1 MAAETITED
10 LGVAPKPASAKKSST
25 KSASSA
31 KKKATAT
38 RSKRTAKSSKTSR
51 ASKSTK
57 SVDTMADP
65 GSLALPRELGGLVS
79 LALALTLMLAI
90 LSFQPADMAEG
101 AKVQNLIGPVGANLA
116 NWLLTIFGLG
126 AFCFDALLWYLGFAI
141 LVGKR
146 PEWRPL
152 ESVGQLFFV
161 LTGTML
167 AHLMLANYLFFGHAA
182 GGFVGQLGA
191 EIMRGF
197 FGTVGAYILTLSLLM
212 MSVMFITDISL
223 GTIVRAFVAQ
233 VHKTFAY
240 AKHRWRVHLEYQSR
254 LKEERQRLLA
264 EQGTD
269 SLEDQARHAAELSLT
284 PLTQKSYDFEDNFEH
299 DVEQRLSARLGRL
312 FKGSAQQKIAD
323 AKKKKHSKKSK
334 AVAADV
340 DAPDEELRTTQPR
353 INRRNALV
361 DVDDNQEESE
371 SWVLDQIGDA
381 HPSSEPAFVQVDDG
395 SSSTLMV
402 DDEDLLDSSTIVQ
415 SSTDDDSKN
424 RTIVQKSSKK
434 SAPTESIDADAEDG
448 DGPRI
453 VKNEAA
459 DRAKRVKELLSQE
472 DGEGVLFKPQK
483 RGDFELPAIS
493 FLNYE
498 DNNEDSVDIEELR
511 RMAAQIE
518 KTLNDFKVQ
527 GQIKDICPGPVITVF
542 EFSPAPGVKISKIA
556 NLADDLA
563 MALAALSVRIVA
575 PIPGKGVV
583 GIEVPNPSREIVY
596 MKEIIADKVFYE
608 NKKMT
613 LPMGLG
619 KDTSGNPVVTDLAKM
634 PHLLVAGATGS
645 GKSVAVNTMITS
657 LLYKNSPD
665 DVRLIMVDPKML
677 EFSIYA
683 DIPHLLLPVVTDPR
697 QATVALN
704 WAVQEME
711 RRYQKLAD
719 LNVRNI
725 KGYNTK
731 VAKLTEQAELDLAE
745 GKDDTKAIR
754 SLALDE
760 QGKPEHVHL
769 PYIVVIID
777 EFADLMMTASKD
789 VETAVARLAQ
799 KARAAGLHLIL
810 ATQRPST
817 DVITGLIKANFPTRI
832 ALRVTSKTDSRVILD
847 SNGAENLLGNGDMLF
862 VPPGTSH
869 VQRVHGAYVSEKEI
883 ELMVDFLKE
892 QGEPQY
898 NEDILKEEE
907 EGAGEEEEEL
917 DYDEYYQD
925 AVRLVVESNQAS
937 ISMIQRKLRV
947 GYNRAAR
954 MVEVMEKE
962 GLVSAPDGCKPREV
976 LVDVSP
982 F

>member
-10 LGVAPKPASAKKSST
+10 LGKAPAAAPKKRT
-25 KSASSA
+25 SSA
-31 KKKATAT
+31 ARKKKGT
-38 RSKRTAKSSKTSR
+38 RSKKDTAAPKSAEPTAR
-51 ASKSTK
+51 ALT
-57 SVDTMADP
+57 
-65 GSLALPRELGGLVS
+65 LPREIGGLIC
-79 LALALTLMLAI
+79 LALALTMLLAVI
-90 LSFQPADMAEG
+90 SFHPSDVFEAAAVSGE
-101 AKVQNLIGPVGANLA
+101 ATRNWIGPFGARLG
-116 NWLLTIFGLG
+116 NWLLSVFGLG
-126 AFCFDALLWYLGFAI
+126 AFCFNALLWYLGVVI
-141 LVGKR
+141 LVGRR

-152 ESVGQLFFV
+152 ESVGQLMFV
-161 LTGTML
+161 LCGTML
-167 AHLMLANYLFFGHAA
+167 AHLTLGDYLFFGRPA
-182 GGFVGQLGA
+182 GGFVGELGA
-191 EIMRGF
+191 ELLRGF
-197 FGTVGAYILTLSLLM
+197 FGTAGAYIITLSFLIA
-212 MSVMFITDISL
+212 SVIFVTDISL
-223 GTIVRAFVAQ
+223 SALTRALLARAHRVG
-233 VHKTFAY
+233 AY
-240 AKHRWRVHLEYQSR
+240 ARHRMLVHAEYTAR
-254 LKEERQRLLA
+254 LKAERSKLLA
-264 EQGTD
+264 EQRGLSD
-269 SLEDQARHAAELSLT
+269 VESQAKLAAELSLK
-284 PLTQKSYDFEDNFEH
+284 PIAQSSYAFEERFEE
-299 DVEQRLSARLGRL
+299 DVERRLSRKLGRL
-312 FKGSAQQKIAD
+312 FKRVTRDLDRARAQHEASPSAAPQAEAGPKPPRVKRRD
-323 AKKKKHSKKSK
+323 ALQDLP
-334 AVAADV
+334 AQTEQERWELGER
-340 DAPDEELRTTQPR
+340 DA
-353 INRRNALV
+353 RRARATDPAFV
-361 DVDDNQEESE
+361 QEESE
-371 SWVLDQIGDA
+371 QGGSD
-381 HPSSEPAFVQVDDG
+381 QVDDA
-395 SSSTLMV
+395 SSATMV
-402 DDEDLLDSSTIVQ
+402 VEEIDLLSSATISPERDDEV
-415 SSTDDDSKN
+415 
-424 RTIVQKSSKK
+424 
-434 SAPTESIDADAEDG
+434 APVGEEQG
-448 DGPRI
+448 DFGPRI
-453 VKNEAA
+453 VKNKSGQER
-459 DRAKRVKELLSQE
+459 DKRIKELLAQN
-472 DGEGVLFKPQK
+472 DGEGVLFKPQQ
-483 RGDFELPAIS
+483 RGDFSLPAIS

-498 DNNEDSVDIEELR
+498 DANEDAVDIEQLR
-511 RMAAQIE
+511 AMAARIE
-518 KTLNDFKVQ
+518 KTLSDFKVE
-527 GQIKDICPGPVITVF
+527 GQIRDICPGPVITVF

-556 NLADDLA
+556 NLSDDLA

-608 NKKMT
+608 NQKMA

-683 DIPHLLLPVVTDPR
+683 DIPHLLLPVVTDPK

-725 KGYNTK
+725 KGYNAK
-731 VAKLTEQAELDLAE
+731 VAKLTAEAEQDLSRGE
-745 GKDDTKAIR
+745 DDTKAIR
-754 SLALDE
+754 ALALDAKG
-760 QGKPEHVHL
+760 QPEHVHL

-883 ELMVDFLKE
+883 ELMVDFLKT
-892 QGEPQY
+892 QGQPQY
-898 NEDILKEEE
+898 NEAILQVEDE
-907 EGAGEEEEEL
+907 EGGGEEEPIEH
-917 DYDEYYQD
+917 DEHYED
-925 AVRLVVESNQAS
+925 AVRLVVESRQAS

-954 MVEVMEKE
+954 MVEVMERE
-962 GLVSAPDGCKPREV
+962 GLVSPPDSCKPREV

-982 F
+982 Y

>member
-10 LGVAPKPASAKKSST
+10 LGKAQNTAPPKKKAPAKKSTRSSSST
-25 KSASSA
+25 A
-31 KKKATAT
+31 KKKAAAP
-38 RSKRTAKSSKTSR
+38 RRKKAAQEAVASPR
-51 ASKSTK
+51 A
-57 SVDTMADP
+57 
-65 GSLALPRELGGLVS
+65 LALPRELGGLVC
-79 LALALTLMLAI
+79 LALALTLLLAI
-90 LSFQPADMAEG
+90 LSFDPTDITAMG
-101 AKVQNLIGPVGANLA
+101 KVENLIGPVGAHLGD
-116 NWLLTIFGLG
+116 WLLTIFGLG

-141 LVGKR
+141 IVGKR

-152 ESVGQLFFV
+152 ESIGQLLFV

-167 AHLMLANYLFFGHAA
+167 AHLILGEYLFFGRPA

-191 EIMRGF
+191 ELIRGF
-197 FGTVGAYILTLSLLM
+197 FGTVGAYIITLSLWLTSM
-212 MSVMFITDISL
+212 MFVTDISL
-223 GTIVRAFVAQ
+223 GMIVRGLAARAHEFY
-233 VHKTFAY
+233 AY
-240 AKHRWRVHLEYQSR
+240 LRHRLRVHAEYQAR
-254 LKEERQRLLA
+254 LKQERQRLLSQRT
-264 EQGTD
+264 EGV
-269 SLEDQARHAAELSLT
+269 EGQAKLAAELSLT
-284 PLTQKSYDFEDNFEH
+284 PIAQDSYAFEQHFEQE
-299 DVEQRLSARLGRL
+299 VEERLSHKLGRL
-312 FKGSAQQKIAD
+312 FHRSGTALN
-323 AKKKKHSKKSK
+323 KKKATRKK
-334 AVAADV
+334 AAAPAPQAEVEDV
-340 DAPDEELRTTQPR
+340 IDEDVQVTAPR
-353 INRRNALV
+353 IQRRNALA
-361 DVDDNQEESE
+361 DVPTTNED
-371 SWVLDQIGDA
+371 WKIGKDSPETS
-381 HPSSEPAFVQVDDG
+381 HTDPAFVQQG
-395 SSSTLMV
+395 STSKVEDVSSPTLNV
-402 DDEDLLDSSTIVQ
+402 SDSDLVSSATIVH
-415 SSTDDDSKN
+415 N
-424 RTIVQKSSKK
+424 E
-434 SAPTESIDADAEDG
+434 PTKPLG
-448 DGPRI
+448 DEQGDFGPRI

-459 DRAKRVKELLSQE
+459 DRAKRVKELLAQDDE
-472 DGEGVLFKPQK
+472 RGVLFKPQQ
-483 RGDFELPAIS
+483 RGNFSLPAIS

-498 DNNEDSVDIEELR
+498 DGNEDAVDIEQLR
-511 RMAAQIE
+511 SMALQIE
-518 KTLNDFKVQ
+518 KTLGDFKVD

-556 NLADDLA
+556 NLSDDLA
-563 MALAALSVRIVA
+563 MALSALSVRIVA

-608 NKKMT
+608 NEKMA

-683 DIPHLLLPVVTDPR
+683 DIPHLLLPVVTDPK

-725 KGYNTK
+725 KGYNVK
-731 VAKLTEQAELDLAE
+731 VAKLTQQAEEDLAE
-745 GKDDTKAIR
+745 GQDDTKAIR
-754 SLALDE
+754 SLALDAKG
-760 QGKPEHVHL
+760 QPEHVHL

-869 VQRVHGAYVSEKEI
+869 VQRVHGAYVSETEI
-883 ELMVDFLKE
+883 ELMVDFLKT
-892 QGEPQY
+892 QGQPQY
-898 NEDILKEEE
+898 NEEILKDDEE
-907 EGAGEEEEEL
+907 EGDEPAEAI
-917 DYDEYYQD
+917 DYDEHYED
-925 AVRLVVESNQAS
+925 AVRLVVESRQAS

-962 GLVSAPDGCKPREV
+962 GIVSPPDSCKPREV
-976 LVDVSP
+976 LVDSSP